1 MENYKQKTQISTFSQ
16 IISKATELRHV
27 MPQFWYI
34 LILILFYEFG
44 NQTNQSSNQHLLK
57 ALVKLM

>member
-16 IISKATELRHV
+16 IISKATELRPV

-34 LILILFYEFG
+34 
-44 NQTNQSSNQHLLK
+44 
-57 ALVKLM
+57 